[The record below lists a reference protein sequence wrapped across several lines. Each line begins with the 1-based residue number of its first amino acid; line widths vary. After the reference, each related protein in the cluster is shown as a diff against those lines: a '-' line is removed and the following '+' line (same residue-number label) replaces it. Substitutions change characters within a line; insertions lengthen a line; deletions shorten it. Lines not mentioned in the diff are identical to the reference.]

1 MKYALF
7 FVVFVSFQVQGQK
20 FNTLSEGD
28 KQQFQKEVQD
38 EIQTF
43 DSKLQKI
50 ANASSRR
57 VQKALIKSLL
67 RKFTTE
73 ATIQT
78 ASVKSG
84 ISTYKIKD
92 YLYDKVPG
100 YQKRYSVVD
109 VEFVSL
115 QIEDFKPHPS
125 KPNWYIAKYNFVQ
138 RFCGVAKGAQR
149 TTDEGLMNYSYCDLT
164 EKEGSFVLKK
174 AHTVLG
180 AKWKLYFDSIA
191 VEAIEIIEAKE
202 NDE

>member
-1 MKYALF
+1 MKHALIF
-7 FVVFVSFQVQGQK
+7 LVFISFQVQGQK
-20 FNTLSEGD
+20 FNTLSEAD
-28 KQQFQKEVQD
+28 KQQFQNEVQD

-50 ANASSRR
+50 ANASSKR
-57 VQKALIKSLL
+57 VQKALIRSLL
-67 RKFTTE
+67 RKFTDS

-84 ISTYKIKD
+84 TSTYTIKD

-100 YQKRYSVVD
+100 YRHRYSVID

-125 KPNWYIAKYNFVQ
+125 KPNWYIARYNFVQ
-138 RFCGVAKGAQR
+138 RFCGVAKGTQR
-149 TTDEGLMNYSYCDLT
+149 HTNEGLMNYSYCDLT

-191 VEAIEIIEAKE
+191 VEAIEVIDVKE
-202 NDE
+202 NE